1 MGRMAVGWPLSVEMV
16 DLLTVTSL
24 GKIRDLLEKY
34 LHAARTLAC
43 CGSFTL
49 LASVARIACCGSC
62 TLLASVAV
70 AMTDGEPFR
79 HLVSSRLPA
88 DGSSDRIEK

>member
-62 TLLASVAV
+62 TLLASVA
-70 AMTDGEPFR
+70 MTDGEPFR
-79 HLVSSRLPA
+79 HLVSSRLP
-88 DGSSDRIEK
+88 DGSRDRIEK